1 MGVGENNGKWL
12 SIFQNSPTTNA
23 KLDFNIKIKGDNLSG
38 SCKYEGGSFISE
50 SGTNDS
56 GCTLRYYHSL
66 NHCLGIFFTYH
77 LSLLNRSK
85 SYPAMPPLSFTI
97 RFSVDLDVQVTEPIS
112 SLAIAKPSPKP
123 FLRRKRPLTRLP
135 RPIHHD
141 LVQCA

>member
-56 GCTLRYYHSL
+56 GCTVRYYHSL
-66 NHCLGIFFTYH
+66 NHCLDIFFYLPFISFEQVEV
-77 LSLLNRSK
+77 LSGD
-85 SYPAMPPLSFTI
+85 ATI
-97 RFSVDLDVQVTEPIS
+97 VFYN
-112 SLAIAKPSPKP
+112 
-123 FLRRKRPLTRLP
+123 
-135 RPIHHD
+135 
-141 LVQCA
+141 